1 MNISWFYLHFLWN
14 QTFPSNFPGT
24 TEVLSHDHLL
34 FEITATISLGSLC
47 RLLCFLQSTPCTIF
61 NMNHVTLQPEFLQWL
76 PTAFQNKIQSP
87 YCLVRPKIISSA
99 LSCSGL
105 QTQRPPFYHQK
116 TKYFLHSSVGK
127 ASACNVGDL
136 GLISGSGSSSGE
148 GNGNLLQSSCL
159 ENPMDI
165 GTWQA
170 PVHGIT
176 RVGHDLVLSFFL
188 L

>member
-1 MNISWFYLHFLWN
+1 MICWC
-14 QTFPSNFPGT
+14 FPVPEERKFREDGYVVMDTGFPG
-24 TEVLSHDHLL
+24 LS
-34 FEITATISLGSLC
+34 G
-47 RLLCFLQSTPCTIF
+47 Q
-61 NMNHVTLQPEFLQWL
+61 EF
-76 PTAFQNKIQSP
+76 
-87 YCLVRPKIISSA
+87 
-99 LSCSGL
+99 
-105 QTQRPPFYHQK
+105 
-116 TKYFLHSSVGK
+116 
-127 ASACNVGDL
+127 ACNAGGAGD
-136 GLISGSGSSSGE
+136 SSSIPGPGRSAGE

>member
-1 MNISWFYLHFLWN
+1 MICISVIFHLRKACWVTPLCQMLCQALTYKD
-14 QTFPSNFPGT
+14 
-24 TEVLSHDHLL
+24 EVLSVIISKQDSQSGL
-34 FEITATISLGSLC
+34 FRCI
-47 RLLCFLQSTPCTIF
+47 
-61 NMNHVTLQPEFLQWL
+61 NWY
-76 PTAFQNKIQSP
+76 FQNKIQSP

-105 QTQRPPFYHQK
+105 KTQRLPFYHQK